1 MSVKS
6 LLKEVRKEMIEI
18 KIKQDELEQMKM
30 GLLPKAVTYKENKGK
45 VSQKTDTI
53 GKTLANVDS
62 LEGYIADSIDKLK
75 GRYKKAYILVE
86 SLQDT
91 VQRQVLHLYFLSK
104 DAYTLEQI
112 AEYLDYSD
120 RQIYR
125 IYKEAMENLDGSS
138 DVS

>member
-30 GLLPKAVTYKENKGK
+30 GLLPKAVTYKENKEK

-75 GRYKKAYILVE
+75 ERYQKAYILVE

-125 IYKEAMENLDGSS
+125 IYKEAMERLDGSS

>member
-30 GLLPKAVTYKENKGK
+30 GLLPKAVTYKENKEN

-53 GKTLANVDS
+53 GKTLADVDS

-75 GRYKKAYILVE
+75 ERYQKAYILVE

-125 IYKEAMENLDGSS
+125 IYKEAMENLDGNS

>member
-30 GLLPKAVTYKENKGK
+30 GLWPKAVTYKENKGK

-75 GRYKKAYILVE
+75 GRYQKAYILVE